1 MIMLLSSSTTLRR
14 GGGGRSCAI
23 LSGMTE
29 DRFPAIDDP
38 GMHGGLAP
46 EPRATPF
53 GDTAGN
59 TGSGD
64 DIAIQDLDLPGPD
77 DPVAW
82 RYVKEG
88 TPVHGSDG
96 EQLGTVATMLGS
108 DQEDIFH
115 GIAVSPG
122 FLGTTRVV
130 RADDVVAMTPAR
142 VDVSL
147 DAAAFAETEEH
158 RPAER

>member
-1 MIMLLSSSTTLRR
+1 
-14 GGGGRSCAI
+14 
-23 LSGMTE
+23 MTE
-29 DRFPAIDDP
+29 QERFPAIDDP
-38 GMHGGLAP
+38 AMPGGQLP
-46 EPRATPF
+46 QPRSMPP

-59 TGSGD
+59 TGTGED
-64 DIAIQDLDLPGPD
+64 VAIRDLDLPGPD

-88 TPVHGSDG
+88 TPVHGRDG
-96 EQLGTVATMLGS
+96 EQLGTVENMLGS

-115 GIAVSPG
+115 GIAVRTG
-122 FLGTTRVV
+122 LLGTTRKIA
-130 RADDVVAMTPAR
+130 ADDVVSMTPAR

-147 DAAAFAETEEH
+147 DATAFADAEEH

>member
-1 MIMLLSSSTTLRR
+1 MRDDTQ
-14 GGGGRSCAI
+14 
-23 LSGMTE
+23 
-29 DRFPAIDDP
+29 FPAIDDP
-38 GMHGGLAP
+38 GMHGGQMP
-46 EPRATPF
+46 EGRSTPI

-59 TGSGD
+59 VGSDEGM
-64 DIAIQDLDLPGPD
+64 AIRDLDLPGPD

-96 EQLGTVATMLGS
+96 EQLGSVATMLGS

-115 GIAVSPG
+115 GMAVDTG
-122 FLGTTRVV
+122 LLGTTRVV
-130 RADDVVAMTPAR
+130 RADDIVSMTPSR

-147 DAAAFAETEEH
+147 DAAAFAEAEEH
-158 RPAER
+158 KPAER